1 MRQQSIRKYGLA
13 ATVAATLAMPVTAHY
28 EGLRVKAFIDTLATS
43 QPATICFGETL
54 NVKMGDTKTV
64 QECKDML
71 TMRLGYFAFQ
81 VDKIITVPMSPETHA
96 SLTSFTYNCG
106 VECFKKSSIARL
118 ANSGKMREAC
128 DFLLKYNRAGGKVL
142 NGLVKRREAERQLCL
157 SGL

>member
-28 EGLRVKAFIDTLATS
+28 EGLRVKAYLDPIKI
-43 QPATICFGETL
+43 PTICFGETE
-54 NVKMGDTKTV
+54 NVKLGDTKTV

-71 TMRLGYFAFQ
+71 TMRLGYFAYQ
-81 VDKIITVPMSPETHA
+81 VDQIVTVPMSPETHA
-96 SLTSFTYNCG
+96 SLASFTYNCG

-142 NGLVKRREAERQLCL
+142 NGLVKRREAERKLCL
-157 SGL
+157 QSL

>member
-28 EGLRVKAFIDTLATS
+28 EGLRVKAYLDPIKI
-43 QPATICFGETL
+43 PTICFGETE
-54 NVKMGDTKTV
+54 NVQMGDTKTV

-71 TMRLGYFAFQ
+71 TMRLGYFAYQ
-81 VDKIITVPMSPETHA
+81 VDQIVTAPMSPETHA

-142 NGLVKRREAERQLCL
+142 NGLVKRREAERALCL
-157 SGL
+157 SGT